1 MLFQFKYSKKKD
13 QFQVEYT
20 TYQGG
25 KKYLKTARNISCFA
39 AIHSVRKVKFSL
51 MSRVFLSG
59 NAKEIIHDKTTDTI
73 TII

>member
-1 MLFQFKYSKKKD
+1 MLFKFKYSKKKD

-20 TYQGG
+20 DEKGE
-25 KKYLKTARNISCFA
+25 KHLKTARSIQCKTNIYSY
-39 AIHSVRKVKFSL
+39 RKGKFSL